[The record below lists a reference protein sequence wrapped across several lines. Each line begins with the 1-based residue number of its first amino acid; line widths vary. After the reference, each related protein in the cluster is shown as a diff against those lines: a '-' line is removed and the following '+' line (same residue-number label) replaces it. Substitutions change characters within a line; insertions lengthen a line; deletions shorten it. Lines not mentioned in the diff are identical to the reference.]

1 MSRIDELKKQY
12 PELNISVFDLL
23 SRMDT
28 SKTYKYMPLLC
39 KIFGER
45 FKIEHQYGISKK
57 SQIDDAKKELIAGLN
72 NKGISCSDLS
82 ISELYTLNQFTDFYN
97 YETFTTIKEFI
108 ERMDKHQIE
117 NRDITSYPTLD
128 SLRTA
133 VSLASLKE
141 LDKELESQ
149 VIKEYEDEK
158 WLVVRPLTF
167 QSSIKYGA
175 STRWCTTYQKE
186 KQYFAK
192 YWKRGILVYFINKLD
207 GYKFAGY
214 KGLDGDN
221 ELSFW
226 NAADNRVDYLDVQ
239 ADDYLFPIVKRIMG
253 STKTNKHFCSD
264 ELAESVLKE
273 CEYYEL
279 KSALEPQEVGMEQPM
294 IERIMEDEGAVME
307 MEVQSETIAPRNWEV
322 DVPTMRA

>member
-12 PELNISVFDLL
+12 PELNISMFDLL
-23 SRMDT
+23 NRMDT

-39 KIFGER
+39 KMFGDR
-45 FKIEHQYGISKK
+45 FKAENQYGVSTK
-57 SQIDDAKKELIAGLN
+57 SQINNAKDELVAGLN

-117 NRDITSYPTLD
+117 NRDITSYPNLD

-226 NAADNRVDYLDVQ
+226 NAADNRVDYLDIQ
-239 ADDYLFPIVKRIMG
+239 ADDYLFPIVKRIMS

-279 KSALEPQEVGMEQPM
+279 KSALEPQEIGIEQPM
-294 IERIMEDEGAVME
+294 VERIMEDVEAVMD
-307 MEVQSETIAPRNWEV
+307 MEVHSETIVPRNWEV